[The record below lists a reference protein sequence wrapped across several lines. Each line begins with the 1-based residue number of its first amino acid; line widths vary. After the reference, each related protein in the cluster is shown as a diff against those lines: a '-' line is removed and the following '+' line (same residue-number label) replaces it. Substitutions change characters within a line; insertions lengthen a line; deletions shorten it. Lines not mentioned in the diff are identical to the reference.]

1 MGTINQFLSIAL
13 YVQIALCFF
22 CLYRIIK
29 GPTIP
34 DRMVGIDIFGIL
46 VVGICVIIA
55 VLTNRMYLIDIGI
68 AWIILSF
75 IGTLTLAKYLG
86 GKRLN
91 E

>member
-1 MGTINQFLSIAL
+1 MSSFLNIL
-13 YVQIALCFF
+13 IYVQIALSGI
-22 CLYRIIK
+22 CLYRIIR

-46 VVGICVIIA
+46 VVGICAIISIQTERSFI
-55 VLTNRMYLIDIGI
+55 LDIGI

-75 IGTLTLAKYLG
+75 LGTLTLAKYLT
-86 GKRLN
+86 GKKLN

>member
-1 MGTINQFLSIAL
+1 MNTLLHIILFA
-13 YVQIALCFF
+13 QIGLCFF

-46 VVGICVIIA
+46 VVGICAILAII
-55 VLTNRMYLIDIGI
+55 TGRIFIIDIGI

-75 IGTLTLAKYLG
+75 IGTLTLAKYLS
-86 GKRLN
+86 KKKLH

>member
-1 MGTINQFLSIAL
+1 MNTFLHIVL
-13 YVQIALCFF
+13 YGQILLCFF
-22 CLYRIIK
+22 CLYRIVR

-46 VVGICVIIA
+46 VVGICAI
-55 VLTNRMYLIDIGI
+55 LTIMTGRMFIIDIGI

-75 IGTLTLAKYLG
+75 IGTLTLAKYLS
-86 GKRLN
+86 KKKLN

>member
-1 MGTINQFLSIAL
+1 MNTLLHILL
-13 YVQIALCFF
+13 YAQIALSVL

-46 VVGICVIIA
+46 VVGICVILAII
-55 VLTNRMYLIDIGI
+55 TKRMFLIDVGI
-68 AWIILSF
+68 AWITLSF
-75 IGTLTLAKYLG
+75 IGTLTLAKYLS
-86 GKRLN
+86 KKKLN

>member
-1 MGTINQFLSIAL
+1 MTEFLNILL
-13 YVQIALCFF
+13 YVQIALSGI
-22 CLYRIIK
+22 CLYRIIR

-46 VVGICVIIA
+46 VVGVCAIISI
-55 VLTNRMYLIDIGI
+55 LTERSFILDIGI

-75 IGTLTLAKYLG
+75 IGTLTLAKYLT
-86 GKRLN
+86 GKKLN

>member
-1 MGTINQFLSIAL
+1 MNHILSILL
-13 YVQIALCFF
+13 YIQIALAVA

-46 VVGICVIIA
+46 VVGICAIISIETDKDFI
-55 VLTNRMYLIDIGI
+55 LDIGI

-75 IGTLTLAKYLG
+75 IGTLTLAKYLS
-86 GKRLN
+86 GKKLN